1 VYFQNENLRQ
11 GLVIQM
17 NVSVTFEPS
26 GITGLV
32 AQGTYLIDAARR
44 MGAPLGS
51 GCTAG
56 KGECPACVISVKTG
70 ADMLSAP
77 TNLEGKILG
86 VDGLN
91 DSLRLACQT
100 KIEGQGDIVLMA
112 TSHRPRGAA
121 PKIDLSSEI
130 EKKFGELSLNQ
141 KIAAL
146 LKFEAITMSE
156 AFDAALQKPLAVGT
170 RAFDSILSRT
180 RAAKSNVRPKQQN

>member
-1 VYFQNENLRQ
+1 
-11 GLVIQM
+11 M

-26 GITGLV
+26 GISGLV

-51 GCTAG
+51 GCTHG

-70 ADMLSAP
+70 ADLLSTP
-77 TNLEGKILG
+77 TNVEGKYLG
-86 VDGLN
+86 AEGLA

-100 KIEGQGDIVLMA
+100 KIEGHGDIVLSVA
-112 TSHRPRGAA
+112 THHHKGGPVV
-121 PKIDLSSEI
+121 DLPAEL

-156 AFDAALQKPLAVGT
+156 AFDAAMQKPLSVGT
-170 RAFDSILSRT
+170 KAFDSLLARS
-180 RAAKSNVRPKQQN
+180 RAAKSENKSKAKDDDQ